1 MKTAQQSAQK
11 FASRAAGA
19 SGDYVE
25 GARTTTKDQSANA
38 IAAKEVYKQ
47 SLQESFTR
55 DAYSKGLGKSGKA
68 GWVRGVTEKGGN
80 RFAEGVSQGES
91 KYATESAKYDGAR
104 NAAASMPRGIKGSET
119 NFARSKAVA
128 LAQRV
133 VKTGK

>member
-1 MKTAQQSAQK
+1 MKTASQSASK

-25 GARTTTKDQSANA
+25 GSRTTTKDQASAA

-55 DAYSKGLGKSGKA
+55 DAYSKGLSRSGKA
-68 GWVRGVTEKGGN
+68 GWVKGVTEKGGN
-80 RFAEGVSQGES
+80 RFAEGVSQGEAR
-91 KYATESAKYDGAR
+91 YATESAKYDGAR
-104 NAAASMPRGIKGSET
+104 AAAASMPRGIKGSET

-128 LAQRV
+128 LAQRA